1 MAVGVHVLARYGGPR
16 NGWAAARSFTGPGS
30 HHRDWPAP
38 LAMFA
43 GLDQPLQ
50 VGDSSR
56 DNWRDLA
63 CHALH
68 REGTPLALQ
77 LGSPHPYSVPGVTS
91 MQRRVAVRNRF
102 PEAQAVEE
110 PLSPSPG
117 PWVQRGR
124 WFIYAG
130 SEPDSRML
138 GHGVT
143 EDQAWANAA
152 RRLAKGKIGRAHV

>member
-1 MAVGVHVLARYGGPR
+1 VRVHVLARNRLGPD
-16 NGWAAARSFTGPGS
+16 AL
-30 HHRDWPAP
+30 HRDRPASS
-38 LAMFA
+38 AMFA
-43 GLDQPLQ
+43 GFDQSLQ
-50 VGDSSR
+50 VGDGSR
-56 DNWRDLA
+56 DKWHDLA

-77 LGSPHPYSVPGVTS
+77 LGSPHLYSVPGVTS
-91 MQRRVAVRNRF
+91 MQRRVAVCNRF

-130 SEPDSRML
+130 SEPDSRVL

-152 RRLAKGKIGRAHV
+152 RRLAKRNRKVKWLLAG